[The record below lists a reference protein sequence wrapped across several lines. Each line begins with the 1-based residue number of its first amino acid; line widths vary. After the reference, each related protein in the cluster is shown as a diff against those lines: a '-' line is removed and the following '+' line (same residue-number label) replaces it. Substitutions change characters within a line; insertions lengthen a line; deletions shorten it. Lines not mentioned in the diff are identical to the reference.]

1 MRVLINNNVLKVVT
15 NIAVAA
21 MGSCGVVEK
30 PATKETPAYKVFK
43 DDAGQL
49 SKYGLG
55 YNTIEDGKA
64 AVTIVLPMEVKDGD
78 YKKYVKEVYG
88 SALRAA
94 MVTDEIAATIAA
106 EDAEL
111 EAIMNNVTVTAAPEA
126 IDAQ

>member
-15 NIAVAA
+15 NIAVSAIGA
-21 MGSCGVVEK
+21 CGVVEK
-30 PATKETPAYKVFK
+30 PATKEAPAYKVFK

-49 SKYGLG
+49 SKFGLG

-64 AVTIVLPMEVKDGD
+64 AVTIVLPMEVKNND

-94 MVTDEIAATIAA
+94 LVTDEIAATLAA

-111 EAIMNNVTVTAAPEA
+111 EAIMNNVTVTASPEA
-126 IDAQ
+126 ADAQ